1 MPKKIRE
8 LKTMLT
14 QAGFVMYQ
22 GKGDHT
28 KWSHPKEPSLLVVP
42 FLVNDGRDA
51 KKYQEKQVA
60 EAIEQVQR
68 RQS

>member
-8 LKTMLT
+8 LKSMLLK
-14 QAGFVMYQ
+14 AGFVMFQ

-28 KWSHPKEPSLLVVP
+28 KWTHAIDPSLLVV
-42 FLVNDGRDA
+42 VSGNDGRDA

-60 EAIEQVQR
+60 QAIAHIAR
-68 RQS
+68 SQS

>member
-1 MPKKIRE
+1 
-8 LKTMLT
+8 MLT

-28 KWSHPKEPSLLVVP
+28 KWSHPKDPNLLVV
-42 FLVNDGRDA
+42 VSGNDGRDA

-60 EAIEQVQR
+60 EAIEKVHR

>member
-14 QAGFVMYQ
+14 QAGFLMYQ

-28 KWSHPKEPSLLVVP
+28 KWSHPKEPGLLVV
-42 FLVNDGRDA
+42 VSGNDGRDA

-60 EAIEQVQR
+60 LAIEQVQR

>member
-28 KWSHPKEPSLLVVP
+28 KWSHSKEPSLLVV
-42 FLVNDGRDA
+42 VSGNDGRDA

-60 EAIEQVQR
+60 QAIEQVQR